1 MCLAEW
7 VGDLLARVGSKCA
20 SIHSSIVITCA
31 PRVGTP
37 GQRKTADSRCVPTV
51 AHRLTLL
58 SPAVL
63 LSAAEMGADRGQLQA
78 ATRGQQPVP
87 G

>member
-1 MCLAEW
+1 MPKSERLQLAG
-7 VGDLLARVGSKCA
+7 VCPV
-20 SIHSSIVITCA
+20 T
-31 PRVGTP
+31 
-37 GQRKTADSRCVPTV
+37 
-51 AHRLTLL
+51 HRLSLL